1 MKRDLISILRLAI
14 STGVGAAL
22 LLTASA
28 AGAAGDGAAIGTG
41 ATKRDSTADRQLAP
55 AIVSLET
62 RAGHVT
68 IFAGELG
75 RYYTIVAKD
84 GRVVAERV
92 SADELAA
99 NHPEVSAM
107 VDHGFAVQMADLP
120 Q

>member
-1 MKRDLISILRLAI
+1 MRRNVRSRVPLAA
-14 STGVGAAL
+14 VAAVSVAMGL
-22 LLTASA
+22 AAPAASA
-28 AGAAGDGAAIGTG
+28 AAGGSTEAA
-41 ATKRDSTADRQLAP
+41 KRDPALDRQLAP

-75 RYYTIVAKD
+75 RYYTVVAKD

-92 SADELAA
+92 SAAELAA
-99 NHPEVSAM
+99 NHPEVSA
-107 VDHGFAVQMADLP
+107 VIDHGFAVQMADLP

>member
-1 MKRDLISILRLAI
+1 MRREVTSMLRRTISMGA
-14 STGVGAAL
+14 GAAL
-22 LLTASA
+22 LLTVSV
-28 AGAAGDGAAIGTG
+28 AGAADDSTMAA
-41 ATKRDSTADRQLAP
+41 KRDPAVDRQLAP

-99 NHPEVSAM
+99 DHPDVSAM

-120 Q
+120 

>member
-1 MKRDLISILRLAI
+1 MRRDVRSILRLAI
-14 STGVGAAL
+14 STGTAAAL
-22 LLTASA
+22 LLAASA
-28 AGAAGDGAAIGTG
+28 AGAAGDE
-41 ATKRDSTADRQLAP
+41 ATTAKRDPAVDRQLAP

-75 RYYTIVAKD
+75 RYYTIVTKD

-99 NHPEVSAM
+99 NHPDVSAM

-120 Q
+120 